1 MFYALSKVDSGR
13 ILVRALLAFS
23 PSSYHCNL
31 FSTSS
36 SIVAKMSSGA
46 QVQPSSSST
55 SGAPRDLQDYTRF
68 LNEHSVKRQPSL
80 IRELSKLTNNL
91 LKYNCNHFK
100 YLIIPL
106 TNYLEEMSIFFFKC
120 YHCWIGKIKNVCRHR
135 VCIPHPETAEQC
147 KQGCL
152 FLRPAWFVV
161 QFFHDTT
168 WLEAHDY
175 AHARLLH
182 LHY

>member
-1 MFYALSKVDSGR
+1 METVFSFYLTNKVNNFFYSPEMFYALSKVDSGR
-13 ILVRALLAFS
+13 ILLRAPLLAFS

-36 SIVAKMSSGA
+36 SSVVAKMSSGA
-46 QVQPSSSST
+46 QVQPSSSSST

-91 LKYNCNHFK
+91 LKYNCTHFK

-106 TNYLEEMSIFFFKC
+106 TNYLE
-120 YHCWIGKIKNVCRHR
+120 
-135 VCIPHPETAEQC
+135 
-147 KQGCL
+147 
-152 FLRPAWFVV
+152 
-161 QFFHDTT
+161 D
-168 WLEAHDY
+168 
-175 AHARLLH
+175 
-182 LHY
+182 